1 MQTTVPAVIFD
12 CDGVLIDSERIACRV
27 DAAELAAHGIPVTA
41 DILASRFIGMMG
53 RDTYPL
59 LEAEYGVRLPADY
72 IERIET
78 LVRAACAAEGA
89 ALAMPGIHALLD
101 GLAGRR
107 LAVASS
113 SSPDGLRRNLGQAG
127 LWQRF
132 APHVYS
138 AVEVARGKPAPDLFL
153 HAAARLGAA
162 PADCVVIEDSVPGV
176 QAARA
181 AGMLVLG
188 FCGGGHCR
196 PGHDRRLLAA
206 GAAAVFDH
214 MDELAAA
221 LSRGDA
227 ALDGGGTRHGG
238 R

>member
-1 MQTTVPAVIFD
+1 MKTSVPAIIFD

-27 DAAELAAHGIPVTA
+27 DAAELAALGIPVTA

-59 LEAEYGVRLPADY
+59 LEAKYGVRLPADY
-72 IERIET
+72 VDRIDA

-89 ALAMPGIHALLD
+89 ALAMAGIHALLD

-162 PADCVVIEDSVPGV
+162 PADCLVIEDSVAGV
-176 QAARA
+176 RA
-181 AGMLVLG
+181 AKEASMPVFG

-196 PGHDRRLLAA
+196 PGHAQRLLAE

-221 LSRGDA
+221 LRRGQP
-227 ALDGGGTRHGG
+227 
-238 R
+238 